1 MSRARRFSKLA
12 AAAALM
18 TVPTTASAQAL
29 TEFQWDASKTG
40 AQNWQANGNWTTP
53 NFPNDPLHTA
63 TISRPLA
70 ANLNLSTGA
79 GVTVAGMTIGGT
91 SAGVTTQVS
100 GGTLTFRNAFI
111 PPTLVGNADFNGDTF
126 VD

>member
-18 TVPTTASAQAL
+18 TVPSTAPAQSL

-40 AQNWQANGNWTTP
+40 AQTWQLNGNWTTP

-70 ANLNLSTGA
+70 ANLNLNTGA
-79 GVTVAGMTIGGT
+79 GVT
-91 SAGVTTQVS
+91 S
-100 GGTLTFRNAFI
+100 TLR
-111 PPTLVGNADFNGDTF
+111 
-126 VD
+126 